1 MVGLIQTDRW
11 TDFIES
17 KLGYYS
23 VQCVHSMIF
32 YILRC
37 CWNVAR
43 CCCYYSVLCWLYPVA
58 DICHEFFL
66 FSAGFK
72 LRRRRITNQPTG
84 GSGNCPHLVEALPCD
99 DPSCYYWQLVSLD
112 QCVPGDGRTCGPG
125 AQLAQVQCVNS
136 SGEEKKM
143 KSLSELRG
151 FSYTS
156 LLLPHEK
163 SGMVEN
169 IYNTDK
175 NRVVCFSYK
184 PKIKL
189 RVLWVTSISIVSW
202 IIQSLEM
209 FWSSPQ
215 NNREYAK
222 SLLNKIQRIFL
233 VFLKNYRFLFYFS
246 GV

>member
-1 MVGLIQTDRW
+1 MLQLGWADTDRQMDRFYW
-11 TDFIES
+11 VQAGI
-17 KLGYYS
+17 L
-23 VQCVHSMIF
+23 QCVRSMIF

-136 SGEEKKM
+136 SGEEKKN
-143 KSLSELRG
+143 EITLRIKR
-151 FSYTS
+151 FQLHFTAFTS
-156 LLLPHEK
+156 WK
-163 SGMVEN
+163 VRDGWKYIQYGQKQS
-169 IYNTDK
+169 
-175 NRVVCFSYK
+175 C
-184 PKIKL
+184 
-189 RVLWVTSISIVSW
+189 VL
-202 IIQSLEM
+202 
-209 FWSSPQ
+209 
-215 NNREYAK
+215 
-222 SLLNKIQRIFL
+222 
-233 VFLKNYRFLFYFS
+233 
-246 GV
+246 